1 MKIFCSAAFLPI
13 VNTAPT
19 MQGKAS
25 NNWKTF
31 VLGGE
36 AVSVFREISSKAKSI
51 PLRTQ
56 TAETTRWFCVDVH
69 TEMLETTQAAS
80 EALIFH
86 RYDSI
91 GQLHLTTSEKCWKNP
106 KQPL

>member
-1 MKIFCSAAFLPI
+1 MKIFCSAAFWSI

-19 MQGKAS
+19 MQGKTS

-51 PLRTQ
+51 LLCTQ
-56 TAETTRWFCVDVH
+56 TAETTCWFCICVH
-69 TEMLETTQAAS
+69 TEVGKTCQPAS
-80 EALIFH
+80 KTPVFH
-86 RYDSI
+86 R
-91 GQLHLTTSEKCWKNP
+91 
-106 KQPL
+106 